1 MNAPAGAR
9 TPTRLIPP
17 EILAGL
23 GNLELVAR
31 AVVDGMLNGLHRTDV
46 FGFSQEFAE
55 YRDYVPG
62 DDPRFVDWNAYARTG
77 RPYVKRFEGE
87 TNTRLMLMLDVSAS
101 MGFGGGLGGRK
112 ASKLD
117 YSRWLAAALA
127 WLAHR
132 QHDAVGLLAFHDTVA
147 AFQPPSGRGVA
158 GERLFHTLDGLR
170 AGSGTD
176 WPAALRHLGARV
188 SRRGILAV
196 LSDFYCAP
204 DVLGQALRGLCV
216 RGHDVFLLHVL
227 DPAERRPDVGRGA
240 ALRDAETAEVM
251 EVDGQELR
259 SGYPERLAEHERG
272 LRRAAASAGADY
284 VRVDTDQP
292 LDRALFEYLRFRARQ
307 S

>member
-1 MNAPAGAR
+1 MNTVAPPR
-9 TPTRLIPP
+9 TPTRLITP

-31 AVVDGMLNGLHRTDV
+31 AVVDGMLNGLHRSDV

-101 MGFGGGLGGRK
+101 MGFGARDV
-112 ASKLD
+112 SKLD

-132 QHDAVGLLAFHDTVA
+132 QHDAVGLFAFHDTVA
-147 AFQPPSGRGVA
+147 AFQPPSARGVA
-158 GERLFHTLDGLR
+158 RERLFHTLDGLR
-170 AGSGTD
+170 AASGTD

-188 SRRGILAV
+188 PRRGVLAV
-196 LSDFYCAP
+196 FSDFYCAP

-216 RGHDVFLLHVL
+216 RGHDVFLVHVL
-227 DPAERRPDVGRGA
+227 DPAEREPDLGRGA

-259 SGYPERLAEHERG
+259 SGYPERLADHERG

>member
-1 MNAPAGAR
+1 MNAQTGAR
-9 TPTRLIPP
+9 PPTRLIPP

-31 AVVDGMLNGLHRTDV
+31 AVVDGMLNGLHRSDV

-101 MGFGGGLGGRK
+101 MGFGAGDV
-112 ASKLD
+112 SKLD
-117 YSRWLAAALA
+117 YSRWLAVALA

-132 QHDAVGLLAFHDTVA
+132 QHDAVGLFAFHDAVA

-158 GERLFHTLDGLR
+158 GEHLFHTLDGLR

-176 WPAALRHLGARV
+176 WSAALRHLGTRV

-216 RGHDVFLLHVL
+216 RGHDVFLVHVL
-227 DPAERRPDVGRGA
+227 DPAEREPDLGRGA

-259 SGYPERLAEHERG
+259 SGYPERLADHERG

-284 VRVDTDQP
+284 VRMDTDQP

>member
-1 MNAPAGAR
+1 MNTVAPPR

-31 AVVDGMLNGLHRTDV
+31 AVVDGMLNGLHRSDA

-101 MGFGGGLGGRK
+101 MGFGSGDV
-112 ASKLD
+112 SKLD

-132 QHDAVGLLAFHDTVA
+132 QHDAVGLFAFHDTVA

-170 AGSGTD
+170 AASGTD

-188 SRRGILAV
+188 PRRGILAV
-196 LSDFYCAP
+196 FSDFYCAP

-216 RGHDVFLLHVL
+216 RGHDVFLVHVL
-227 DPAERRPDVGRGA
+227 DPAEREPDLGRGA

-251 EVDGQELR
+251 EVDGQALR
-259 SGYPERLAEHERG
+259 SEYPARLADHERG